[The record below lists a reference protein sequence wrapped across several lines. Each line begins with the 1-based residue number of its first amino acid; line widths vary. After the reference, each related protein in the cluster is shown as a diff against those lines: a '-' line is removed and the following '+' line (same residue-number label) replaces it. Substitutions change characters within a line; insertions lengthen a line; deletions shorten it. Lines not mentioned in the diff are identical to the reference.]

1 MTRHAHA
8 KVAREK
14 APNRTARR
22 KTGSFETRR
31 DGAFK
36 MTYQHSQI
44 MDRAASFTG
53 AFALLSG
60 LFIGAVMFVLQSI

>member
-1 MTRHAHA
+1 
-8 KVAREK
+8 
-14 APNRTARR
+14 
-22 KTGSFETRR
+22 
-31 DGAFK
+31 